1 MENSHWARPCLIPKL
16 HHLCTVQM
24 LLRAKSGVTLMPMY
38 WQSCMLHEALK
49 PKSLPSCEAQSCVL
63 FVNHTLV
70 VCPRPLPS
78 RNASCFIHSH
88 DTTAMIPRH
97 SSKRTEVHPF
107 DKKYTRI
114 NMKDLTEREVV
125 IAVIALS
132 SKLRLLSHH
141 QYKTIGHL
149 MIFLIHTTFTFIL
162 IYSHN
167 YYIAQTTKHPTS
179 IPPD

>member
-1 MENSHWARPCLIPKL
+1 MADLVSKIADGSDYIVKHN
-16 HHLCTVQM
+16 
-24 LLRAKSGVTLMPMY
+24 GV
-38 WQSCMLHEALK
+38 C
-49 PKSLPSCEAQSCVL
+49 
-63 FVNHTLV
+63 FVNHALV
-70 VCPRPLPS
+70 VCPRLSP
-78 RNASCFIHSH
+78 SCFIHSH
-88 DTTAMIPRH
+88 DTTAIIPRH

-107 DKKYTRI
+107 DKKYTHI

-162 IYSHN
+162 IYRHN